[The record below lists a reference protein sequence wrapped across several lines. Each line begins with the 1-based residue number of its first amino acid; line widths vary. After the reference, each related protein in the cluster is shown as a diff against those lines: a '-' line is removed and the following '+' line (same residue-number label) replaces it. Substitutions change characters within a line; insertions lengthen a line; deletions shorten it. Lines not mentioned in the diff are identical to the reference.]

1 MRRLDLLT
9 WPLLG
14 PFLKWRHARTA
25 LQIPIFALAA
35 LVVFD
40 GLAGP
45 QLAPKN
51 LATVSVWL
59 HYRGLVVLALLI
71 AGNLFCM
78 ACPFMLP
85 RRAGRWLRER
95 LFGGGRP
102 VPAGL
107 RKWLA
112 IGLLVVFF
120 YCYELFNLWASP
132 WLTAWLILGY
142 FLAAF
147 TVDTCFRGAAF
158 CKHVCPVGQ
167 FNFFGS
173 LVSPLEIKTRRPAT
187 CAACR
192 TKDCITASNSVGLSG
207 SASQFSLRKNTS
219 GASRAARD
227 SSLISRRGAPPAVDP
242 LRVTAGVISSKS
254 ASYAGA
260 RGCELWLF
268 QPRKSGNMDCTFC
281 LDCVH
286 ACPYDNI
293 GLIGRTP
300 TSELWT
306 DPFRSGIGRF
316 SRRGDLVALVLL
328 FSFGAFINAFA
339 MIKPVYGLQAQL
351 ARWLGTAARAPGL
364 AIIFLVGLV
373 LLPAL
378 LVTTAGMGTRLLSRS
393 NRPPVSAA
401 IGRYAYALVPMGFG
415 MWLAHYAFH
424 FLTGGLTIVPVVQSF
439 LADIGLF
446 GSRVRWGLGPLV
458 PTGWLYPIEAV
469 LLYCGA
475 TGSLIAAFQIARDQL
490 GDRDPGARQAVL
502 RAALPWA
509 LLVLLMLAA
518 GLWIL
523 VQPMEMRGTMML
535 PAPSGG

>member
-14 PFLKWRHARTA
+14 PFLKWRHARTT

-95 LFGGGRP
+95 WFGGGRP

-120 YCYELFNLWASP
+120 YCYELFSLWASP

-147 TVDTCFRGAAF
+147 TVDTFFRGAAF
-158 CKHVCPVGQ
+158 CKHVCPVGH

-173 LVSPLEIKTRRPAT
+173 LVSPLEIKIRRPTT

-192 TKDCITASNSVGLSG
+192 TKDCIS
-207 SASQFSLRKNTS
+207 
-219 GASRAARD
+219 
-227 SSLISRRGAPPAVDP
+227 PE
-242 LRVTAGVISSKS
+242 
-254 ASYAGA
+254 A

-281 LDCVH
+281 LDCIH

-293 GLIGRTP
+293 GVIGRTP

-316 SRRGDLVALVLL
+316 SRRLDLVALVLL

-339 MIKPVYGLQAQL
+339 MIKPVYGLQGQL
-351 ARWLGTAARAPGL
+351 AGWLGTPSRAPGL
-364 AIIFLVGLV
+364 AIIFLTGLV

-378 LVTTAGMGTRLLSRS
+378 LVTLAGLGTRLLLGSG
-393 NRPPVSAA
+393 RPSVSAA

-446 GSRVRWGLGPLV
+446 GSRVQWGLGPLV
-458 PTGWLYPIEAV
+458 PTEWLYPIEAV

-509 LLVLLMLAA
+509 LLVLVMLAA

-523 VQPMEMRGTMML
+523 VQPMEMRGTMMM
-535 PAPSGG
+535 SGAAGG

>member
-1 MRRLDLLT
+1 MRQLDLLT

-14 PFLKWRHARTA
+14 PFLKWRHARA
-25 LQIPIFALAA
+25 AMQVPILLLAA

-51 LATVSVWL
+51 LATVNVWL
-59 HYRGLVVLALLI
+59 LYRGAVVLALLI

-85 RRAGRWLRER
+85 RQAGRWLRER
-95 LFGGGRP
+95 CFGGGKP
-102 VPAGL
+102 VPVGL

-112 IGLLVVFF
+112 IGLLVIFF
-120 YCYELFNLWASP
+120 YCYELFSLWASP
-132 WLTAWLILGY
+132 WLTAWLIVGY

-147 TVDTCFRGAAF
+147 TVDTFFRGAAF
-158 CKHVCPVGQ
+158 CKHLCPVGQ

-173 LVSPLEIKTRRPAT
+173 LVSPLEIRTRDQAT
-187 CAACR
+187 CTACR
-192 TKDCITASNSVGLSG
+192 TKDCITASPKVNRSVS
-207 SASQFSLRKNTS
+207 
-219 GASRAARD
+219 
-227 SSLISRRGAPPAVDP
+227 
-242 LRVTAGVISSKS
+242 
-254 ASYAGA
+254 GA

-268 QPRKSGNMDCTFC
+268 QQRKSGNMDCTFC
-281 LDCVH
+281 LDCIH
-286 ACPYDNI
+286 ACPYNNI
-293 GLIGRTP
+293 GMIGRVP

-306 DPFRSGIGRF
+306 DPHRSGVGRF
-316 SRRGDLVALVLL
+316 SRRHDLVALVVLL
-328 FSFGAFINAFA
+328 SFGAFINAFA
-339 MIKPVYGLQAQL
+339 MIKPVYVLQAQL
-351 ARWLGTAARAPGL
+351 ARWLGASARAPGL
-364 AIIFLVGLV
+364 ALVFLVGLV

-378 LVTTAGMGTRLLSRS
+378 SVTLAGLGTRLLSGS
-393 NRPPVSAA
+393 NRVSATAA

-439 LADIGLF
+439 LADVGLF
-446 GSRVRWGLGPLV
+446 GGRVQWGLGPLV
-458 PTGWLYPIEAV
+458 PAEWLFPIEAI

-490 GDRDPGARQAVL
+490 DDRSPDARQAVM

-509 LLVLLMLAA
+509 ALVLLMLAV

-523 VQPMEMRGTMML
+523 VQPMEMRGTMMM
-535 PAPSGG
+535 PAPAGG